1 MQRIGRMSHRL
12 PPNSR
17 SLGSASRS
25 RRSGPR
31 SAADR
36 ALERRL
42 TAEFWRYT
50 LDVPEDAFP
59 SFLESLYFEPL
70 TGDDAP

>member
-1 MQRIGRMSHRL
+1 MQRVGHTSNRL
-12 PPNSR
+12 APISR
-17 SLGSASRS
+17 SVGTTGRS
-25 RRSGPR
+25 RRTGSR

-70 TGDDAP
+70 TSDYRS